1 MDNDPIVERELLPE
15 RAAMFRKLVIGLL
28 SLIAVTFALVVWVVG
43 SPDAYHE
50 HAAAQ
55 PPSSTWPDGS
65 PKTSNDWWGSAS
77 LAQQPA
83 GQSEPQSTAAPGG

>member
-1 MDNDPIVERELLPE
+1 MDNDAIVERDLLPE
-15 RAAMFRKLVIGLL
+15 RVAIFRKLVIGLFA
-28 SLIAVTFALVVWVVG
+28 LIAVTFALVVWVVG

-50 HAAAQ
+50 HVASK

-65 PKTSNDWWGSAS
+65 AKTNNDWWANAS

-83 GQSEPQSTAAPGG
+83 PAAPSGGKPGG